1 MTKPAI
7 PPTVSVDRV
16 RGLLKR
22 YRGPVPFH
30 TVRTRLLGT
39 IASPKPQAS
48 PIKTLEALWGGTLP
62 PFDTFDAANELI
74 GALVMGLWNRLTRH
88 QEPSAP
94 FRLSRIDVPATR
106 EGLGRLALMRQEEL
120 EGFVEGL
127 FGDKESLDLPEQAH
141 KALGILADIRAMV
154 EATAE
159 VAQNWSKPG
168 GPAEVATTLGLFR
181 EVTRI
186 AEQEIHGVVLSCT
199 RARRQMQRTLPTSRP
214 ALH

>member
-1 MTKPAI
+1 
-7 PPTVSVDRV
+7 
-16 RGLLKR
+16 
-22 YRGPVPFH
+22 
-30 TVRTRLLGT
+30 
-39 IASPKPQAS
+39 
-48 PIKTLEALWGGTLP
+48 
-62 PFDTFDAANELI
+62 
-74 GALVMGLWNRLTRH
+74 MGLWNRLTRH
-88 QEPSAP
+88 LERSAP

-141 KALGILADIRAMV
+141 KALGVLADIRAMV

-159 VAQNWSKPG
+159 VAQNRSKPG

-199 RARRQMQRTLPTSRP
+199 RARRQMERTLPTSRP
-214 ALH
+214 VLH